1 MNKNKILSCLFIV
14 LALIVM
20 VGSVYVFVSYA
31 TDILNAIVDFITT
44 NDLRKLAQCGAALPT
59 QFSKIKA
66 DFTTLILP
74 SLYYGIPVLF
84 IVVSL
89 LMFFAGYFYHKG
101 RAEDEIRKK
110 EEIEREMIRKASE
123 RVARQKAKEA
133 EDAASRAMEEELEK
147 PQTEAQEEAKPAEEE
162 TPTQMIV
169 RKRRR

>member
-1 MNKNKILSCLFIV
+1 MNKNKIASWLFVI
-14 LALIVM
+14 LAAIVM

-44 NDLRKLAQCGAALPT
+44 NDLRKLAQCGAALPA
-59 QFSKIKA
+59 QFAKIKT

-74 SLYYGIPVLF
+74 SMYYGIPALF
-84 IVVSL
+84 IVVSF

-101 RAEDEIRKK
+101 RAEDEVSKK

-133 EDAASRAMEEELEK
+133 EDAAARAMEEELEK
-147 PQTEAQEEAKPAEEE
+147 PEQPSVEGKPAQEE
-162 TPTQMIV
+162 TPTQTIV